1 MRPIGGH
8 QHVEDDPHY
17 DAQGYNRGNHEG
29 DVRSKKGWEVV
40 REMAWPKRHHL
51 IGRPEDY
58 EESW

>member
-1 MRPIGGH
+1 
-8 QHVEDDPHY
+8 
-17 DAQGYNRGNHEG
+17 
-29 DVRSKKGWEVV
+29 VRSKKGWEVV